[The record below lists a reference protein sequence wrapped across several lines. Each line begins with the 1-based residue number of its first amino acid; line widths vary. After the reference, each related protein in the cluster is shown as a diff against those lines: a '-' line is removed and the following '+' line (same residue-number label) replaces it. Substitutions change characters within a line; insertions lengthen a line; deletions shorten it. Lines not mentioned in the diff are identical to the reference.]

1 MSANTKTDEAKNLL
15 LMSALPPELTIS
27 SHNPHLSAVSESRSR
42 RKLESEDSSYDSDH
56 ENINLGLGMDPSLS
70 VRRSLS
76 NSMSKS
82 HDDISRTYSETLAL
96 VIFIITEE

>member
-1 MSANTKTDEAKNLL
+1 MPGNTNTDEAKNLL
-15 LMSALPPELTIS
+15 LMTALPPELTIS
-27 SHNPHLSAVSESRSR
+27 SHSTTDSRSR

-56 ENINLGLGMDPSLS
+56 ENINFGLGMDPSS
-70 VRRSLS
+70 GVRRSLS

-96 VIFIITEE
+96 VIA